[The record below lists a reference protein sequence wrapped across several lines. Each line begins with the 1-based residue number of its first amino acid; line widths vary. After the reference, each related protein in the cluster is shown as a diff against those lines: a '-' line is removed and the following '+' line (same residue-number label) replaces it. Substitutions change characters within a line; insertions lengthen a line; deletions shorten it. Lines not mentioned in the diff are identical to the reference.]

1 MNLKKANIYLSLFFA
16 MLAAAASW
24 YGARWQANK
33 TLLQKSQADI
43 VTTKVAIVNACAQI
57 TFARC
62 DVLELKARELCVE
75 YMASVDHCIFLAGI
89 TRAPYFDDP
98 QRDTAAIER
107 RIAST
112 KADLAKAVR
121 FLQDRVAK

>member
-1 MNLKKANIYLSLFFA
+1 MKKANICLGVFFA
-16 MLAAAASW
+16 MLAAAAGW
-24 YGARWQANK
+24 YGARWQVNK
-33 TLLQKSQADI
+33 NLLRKSKADI
-43 VTTKVAIVNACAQI
+43 VTTKVAIANACAQI

-75 YMASVDHCIFLAGI
+75 YMASVDHCISLGGI

-112 KADLAKAVR
+112 KADLAKAVT
-121 FLQDRVAK
+121 FLQDRVAR